1 MDQAYND
8 LRDLDLSID
17 AVERLVGQATRSM
30 DADLLNEATMAIND
44 VKRKLSDVIAQRTGV
59 DDEFLKRSQTRIAQV
74 EEQLSEAKD

>member
-44 VKRKLSDVIAQRTGV
+44 VKRKLSDVIAQHTGV

>member
-8 LRDLDLSID
+8 LRALDLSIE